1 MKHAA
6 ILFAILFAC
15 GLAPAHAEDAEG
27 CKDHPSFTRMPN
39 HSLTSCEASQ
49 FDLRAFPVGKAK
61 SADVEEHL
69 DTVAV
74 EGPTWTLYYGIDEG
88 TSPAS
93 ALQIM
98 RNYQNAA
105 RAAGAEILGEYPGWC
120 KAGYDTSA
128 MPVGNGCANFSTTI
142 KLMRGDTEIW
152 AFVHPGDESYEI
164 VVSERQAMRQ
174 EVSIQALTDQLAR
187 DGFVTLEV
195 NFDTASTQLRADSAA
210 ALDAAAAALKASP
223 DLRVEIGGHT
233 DNVGD
238 AAANRAL
245 SEGRAK
251 AVQAALVERG
261 IAASRLTAVGYGQDR
276 PIADNRGEDGRAK
289 NRRVELTRL

>member
-1 MKHAA
+1 MRHAS
-6 ILFAILFAC
+6 ILLFVLFAC
-15 GLAPAHAEDAEG
+15 GLAPVHAEDAEG
-27 CKDHPSFTRMPN
+27 CKDHPAFTRMPN

-49 FDLRAFPVGKAK
+49 FDLREFPVGKAK
-61 SADVEEHL
+61 SDDVEEHL
-69 DTVAV
+69 DKVAV

-88 TSPAS
+88 ATPAS
-93 ALQIM
+93 PLQIM

-105 RAAGAEILGEYPGWC
+105 RAAGAEILGGYPGWC

-128 MPVGNGCANFSTTI
+128 MPVGNGCTNFSTTI

-152 AFVHPGDESYEI
+152 AFVHPGDDSYE
-164 VVSERQAMRQ
+164 VVISERQAMRQ
-174 EVSIQALTDQLAR
+174 EVSIHALTDQLAR

-195 NFDTASTQLRADSAA
+195 NFDTASTRLRADSGT

-223 DLRVEIGGHT
+223 GLRVEIGGHT

-238 AAANRAL
+238 AAANRTL

-251 AVQAALVERG
+251 SVQAALIERG
-261 IAASRLTAVGYGQDR
+261 IDPARLSAVGYGQEQ
-276 PIADNRGEDGRAK
+276 PIADNRSEDGRAK